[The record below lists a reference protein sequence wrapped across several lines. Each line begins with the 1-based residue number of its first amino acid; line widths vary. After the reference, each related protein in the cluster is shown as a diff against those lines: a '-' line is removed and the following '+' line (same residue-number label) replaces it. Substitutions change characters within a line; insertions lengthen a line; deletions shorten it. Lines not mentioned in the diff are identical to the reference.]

1 MSSWGQA
8 LTVVGYAVGTYFGY
22 PQLGAII
29 GGIVGAQIDG
39 PTEIEGQKQDVRAPK
54 ITYGGTRPR
63 IYGRARLAG
72 FLAYCSDKIEVA
84 HEEEQGKGPSA
95 VSTTYTYKVNC
106 IFLLAERTE
115 ATVGQPIGITRI
127 WRNGDL
133 IWTALTESGDDSITA
148 SQQTDAWEEL
158 TFLDGAPD
166 QMPVPFYEADV
177 GTENAMAYRWSAG
190 AAIQGLDC
198 GPTGQL
204 PMLEFEVVT
213 AGTSDGGAAL
223 TILQS
228 YFDGS
233 TTDISAYERG
243 AATTVVATTGFVSA
257 IGGVLQF
264 AKPAEEPDG
273 EVTAYWQ
280 QPGLAPDGGDL
291 TFEMFITWTASANV
305 AYTQVASFIP
315 AAATPGDHYTIGF
328 YGAGGRVIYDN
339 GDFGEGYISP
349 LGFPGAL
356 HVAMVWSSTGHRVYF
371 NGQKVYELTGD
382 KRLPPHDGDGLIRFG
397 KNSSVEGYNFAVD
410 SFRLR
415 REEVY
420 TGNSFAPPDEI
431 PPPDGPTTRIT
442 PATVDLAEVVKS
454 EWLRCGT
461 LSDDVIDVSD
471 LEGVEVRGVVATG
484 TAAEVTGRLSQAYYF
499 DVYCNDK
506 LRAKRRGSSPVAD
519 IAFRETGVAEGQPGQ
534 PFTGLK
540 RENEI
545 EQPAQVIA
553 GYTNIAADY
562 EPGAEPSDR
571 LVTPSSEVRQLSLT
585 NVVLTP
591 EEAKG
596 RAITWARDARSSSHT
611 GSLSVSDAY
620 AKVDCADVHTVTDHE
635 GTQWRVRVLRTND
648 SGGVRTFEVCMDDAN
663 AIVEEG
669 VTSNNYTPSVTV
681 SAKGDTT
688 LVVMDLPLLRDA
700 DDTTGEYVATKIEG
714 GAGTAARVFKSA
726 DGTSYGSV
734 VTVTDE
740 AVIGEAA
747 GALGDWTGG
756 DTFDERN
763 SVTVDVGDGTLSS
776 STRDAILADSTV
788 NAFALGADGRWEV
801 GQFRTATLVSPGVY
815 KLTGFLRGRKG
826 TEWATGTHEAGDKF
840 VRLSTSG
847 VRRVSLTNEELGL
860 QRYWKGVTIGKA
872 LSSAAAQ
879 TQTPMGVSKKP
890 RSPVDL
896 RVSTD
901 SSGDK
906 SLTWKRR
913 TRLTDRFVGA
923 LGSSVPL
930 GEASESYQVRIY
942 ADGTFTSL
950 VATYDSTAQSL
961 SYTAAQQATDFG
973 VEQATIYWGVCQRSE
988 TVGLGYEALS
998 DGSSR
1003 TFPTSSSTSSGS
1015 GGGSGSFRGPK
1026 IAALD
1031 YRTGTGAFNATMLSK
1046 YDIVILGMLPSQAE
1060 VGGAGYNC
1068 VVALKAAKPNI
1079 EVFQY
1084 TIITQTFHKSTHPA
1098 YETLSDALDAMGGW
1112 AYDAATGLKTKTNT
1126 VLSYDA
1132 WEVNISDYA
1141 AADGS
1146 GFKPSEVVANWNYA
1160 NITQPVYGVGLTG
1173 VFRDNTWGAPGS
1185 TTSGLTYNSAGTALA
1200 AGKCGDYNLDSSN
1213 DSLGLVATTL
1223 RSTSPAPSFRL
1234 GHARAAARERV
1245 LHPGAKLIANADSDN
1260 VQDATYGKSSLATPE
1275 LTGVFNYAFL
1285 EGVNGKS
1292 YSFESNRNIFA
1303 DTMRRYETAEVNVI
1317 DGAILNTYVNTATQ
1331 SLSRQLQHARYG
1343 LGIALLRDGWYCC
1356 ADQGEEEPFWFDE
1369 IDPAIA
1375 NIGEPIDPVQTAA
1388 YSDGVWQRRY
1398 QNGVV
1403 LVNPVANKG
1412 RAMQSVP
1419 GTLTLARSGGVV
1431 TLTWSAMF
1439 AHGKVAGDK
1448 IRIPECSTDTSFVG
1462 TFTITAVTSTSIS
1475 WAQAGSNV
1483 SLSKPTGFFALK
1495 SSVDLTGLGYR
1506 RILGTDDAHNDY
1518 DNGTSLNDGATAG
1531 VEELWSGD
1539 ARIYV
1544 KVSSD
1549 A

>member
-1 MSSWGQA
+1 
-8 LTVVGYAVGTYFGY
+8 
-22 PQLGAII
+22 
-29 GGIVGAQIDG
+29 
-39 PTEIEGQKQDVRAPK
+39 
-54 ITYGGTRPR
+54 
-63 IYGRARLAG
+63 
-72 FLAYCSDKIEVA
+72 
-84 HEEEQGKGPSA
+84 
-95 VSTTYTYKVNC
+95 
-106 IFLLAERTE
+106 
-115 ATVGQPIGITRI
+115 
-127 WRNGDL
+127 
-133 IWTALTESGDDSITA
+133 
-148 SQQTDAWEEL
+148 
-158 TFLDGAPD
+158 
-166 QMPVPFYEADV
+166 
-177 GTENAMAYRWSAG
+177 
-190 AAIQGLDC
+190 
-198 GPTGQL
+198 
-204 PMLEFEVVT
+204 
-213 AGTSDGGAAL
+213 
-223 TILQS
+223 
-228 YFDGS
+228 
-233 TTDISAYERG
+233 
-243 AATTVVATTGFVSA
+243 
-257 IGGVLQF
+257 
-264 AKPAEEPDG
+264 
-273 EVTAYWQ
+273 
-280 QPGLAPDGGDL
+280 
-291 TFEMFITWTASANV
+291 
-305 AYTQVASFIP
+305 
-315 AAATPGDHYTIGF
+315 
-328 YGAGGRVIYDN
+328 
-339 GDFGEGYISP
+339 
-349 LGFPGAL
+349 
-356 HVAMVWSSTGHRVYF
+356 
-371 NGQKVYELTGD
+371 
-382 KRLPPHDGDGLIRFG
+382 
-397 KNSSVEGYNFAVD
+397 
-410 SFRLR
+410 
-415 REEVY
+415 
-420 TGNSFAPPDEI
+420 
-431 PPPDGPTTRIT
+431 
-442 PATVDLAEVVKS
+442 
-454 EWLRCGT
+454 
-461 LSDDVIDVSD
+461 
-471 LEGVEVRGVVATG
+471 VATG

-519 IAFRETGVAEGQPGQ
+519 IAFRETGIAEGQPGQ

-740 AVIGEAA
+740 AVIGESAD
-747 GALGDWTGG
+747 ALGDWTGG

-763 SVTVDVGDGTLSS
+763 SVTVDLGDGTLSS

-826 TEWATGTHEAGDKF
+826 TEWATGTHEAGDTF

-860 QRYWKGVTIGKA
+860 QRYWKGVTIGMA
-872 LSSAAAQ
+872 LSSATAQ

-906 SLTWKRR
+906 ALTWKRR

-942 ADGTFTSL
+942 ADGTFASL

-1015 GGGSGSFRGPK
+1015 GGGGSFRGPK

-1031 YRTGTGAFNATMLSK
+1031 YRTGTGAFNVTMLSK

-1068 VVALKAAKPNI
+1068 VVDLKAAKPDI

-1084 TIITQTFHKSTHPA
+1084 TIVTQTFHKSTHPA

-1112 AYDAATGLKTKTNT
+1112 AYDAATGLKTKTNSI
-1126 VLSYDA
+1126 LGYDA
-1132 WEVNISDYA
+1132 WEVNISDDA
-1141 AADGS
+1141 VADGS
-1146 GFKPSEVVANWNYA
+1146 GFKPSEVVTNWNYGE
-1160 NITQPVYGVGLTG
+1160 ITQHLYAVGLTG
-1173 VFRDNTWGAPGS
+1173 VLRDNTWGAPGS
-1185 TTSGLTYNSAGTALA
+1185 TATGLTYNSAGTALA
-1200 AGKCGDYNLDSSN
+1200 AGKCGDYNLDGTN
-1213 DSLGLVATTL
+1213 DSLGLIATTL
-1223 RSTSPAPSFRL
+1223 RGSAPAPSFRL
-1234 GHARAAARERV
+1234 GHACAAARERV
-1245 LHPGAKLIANADSDN
+1245 LHPGAKLIANADFDN
-1260 VQDATYGKSSLATPE
+1260 VQDATYGTSALATTE
-1275 LTGVFNYAFL
+1275 LSGVFDYAFL
-1285 EGVNGKS
+1285 EGLNGKDYSLES
-1292 YSFESNRNIFA
+1292 YRNRFA
-1303 DTMRRYETAEVNVI
+1303 DTMRRYSTSEDNVNDGVI
-1317 DGAILNTYVNTATQ
+1317 PNTYVNSSTQ

-1343 LGIALLRDGWYCC
+1343 LAITMLRDGYHACV
-1356 ADQGEEEPFWFDE
+1356 DQATNPSTPFWFDE
-1369 IDPAIA
+1369 MDPDLVP
-1375 NIGEPIDPVQTAA
+1375 IGARTGPAGGTMLASGIVMQT
-1388 YSDGVWQRRY
+1388 YE
-1398 QNGVV
+1398 NGCV

-1412 RAMQSVP
+1412 KQVSTP
-1419 GTLTLARSGGVV
+1419 TGSSIQRSSNVV
-1431 TLTWSAMF
+1431 TLVCSTLTGLA
-1439 AHGKVAGDK
+1439 AGDK
-1448 IRIPECSTDTSFVG
+1448 IRIVDCVNSTFNG
-1462 TFTITAVTSTSIS
+1462 TFTLVSASGGTFTWNQTGADVALISRPYCFAQVKSTA
-1475 WAQAGSNV
+1475 
-1483 SLSKPTGFFALK
+1483 
-1495 SSVDLTGLGYR
+1495 DLTGLGYR

>member
-1 MSSWGQA
+1 
-8 LTVVGYAVGTYFGY
+8 
-22 PQLGAII
+22 
-29 GGIVGAQIDG
+29 
-39 PTEIEGQKQDVRAPK
+39 
-54 ITYGGTRPR
+54 
-63 IYGRARLAG
+63 
-72 FLAYCSDKIEVA
+72 
-84 HEEEQGKGPSA
+84 
-95 VSTTYTYKVNC
+95 
-106 IFLLAERTE
+106 
-115 ATVGQPIGITRI
+115 
-127 WRNGDL
+127 
-133 IWTALTESGDDSITA
+133 
-148 SQQTDAWEEL
+148 
-158 TFLDGAPD
+158 
-166 QMPVPFYEADV
+166 
-177 GTENAMAYRWSAG
+177 
-190 AAIQGLDC
+190 
-198 GPTGQL
+198 
-204 PMLEFEVVT
+204 
-213 AGTSDGGAAL
+213 
-223 TILQS
+223 
-228 YFDGS
+228 
-233 TTDISAYERG
+233 
-243 AATTVVATTGFVSA
+243 
-257 IGGVLQF
+257 
-264 AKPAEEPDG
+264 
-273 EVTAYWQ
+273 
-280 QPGLAPDGGDL
+280 
-291 TFEMFITWTASANV
+291 
-305 AYTQVASFIP
+305 
-315 AAATPGDHYTIGF
+315 
-328 YGAGGRVIYDN
+328 
-339 GDFGEGYISP
+339 
-349 LGFPGAL
+349 
-356 HVAMVWSSTGHRVYF
+356 
-371 NGQKVYELTGD
+371 
-382 KRLPPHDGDGLIRFG
+382 
-397 KNSSVEGYNFAVD
+397 
-410 SFRLR
+410 
-415 REEVY
+415 
-420 TGNSFAPPDEI
+420 
-431 PPPDGPTTRIT
+431 
-442 PATVDLAEVVKS
+442 
-454 EWLRCGT
+454 
-461 LSDDVIDVSD
+461 
-471 LEGVEVRGVVATG
+471 
-484 TAAEVTGRLSQAYYF
+484 
-499 DVYCNDK
+499 
-506 LRAKRRGSSPVAD
+506 
-519 IAFRETGVAEGQPGQ
+519 
-534 PFTGLK
+534 
-540 RENEI
+540 
-545 EQPAQVIA
+545 
-553 GYTNIAADY
+553 
-562 EPGAEPSDR
+562 
-571 LVTPSSEVRQLSLT
+571 
-585 NVVLTP
+585 
-591 EEAKG
+591 
-596 RAITWARDARSSSHT
+596 
-611 GSLSVSDAY
+611 
-620 AKVDCADVHTVTDHE
+620 
-635 GTQWRVRVLRTND
+635 
-648 SGGVRTFEVCMDDAN
+648 
-663 AIVEEG
+663 
-669 VTSNNYTPSVTV
+669 
-681 SAKGDTT
+681 
-688 LVVMDLPLLRDA
+688 
-700 DDTTGEYVATKIEG
+700 
-714 GAGTAARVFKSA
+714 
-726 DGTSYGSV
+726 
-734 VTVTDE
+734 
-740 AVIGEAA
+740 
-747 GALGDWTGG
+747 
-756 DTFDERN
+756 
-763 SVTVDVGDGTLSS
+763 
-776 STRDAILADSTV
+776 
-788 NAFALGADGRWEV
+788 
-801 GQFRTATLVSPGVY
+801 
-815 KLTGFLRGRKG
+815 
-826 TEWATGTHEAGDKF
+826 
-840 VRLSTSG
+840 
-847 VRRVSLTNEELGL
+847 
-860 QRYWKGVTIGKA
+860 
-872 LSSAAAQ
+872 
-879 TQTPMGVSKKP
+879 VSKKP

-906 SLTWKRR
+906 ALTWKRR

-942 ADGTFTSL
+942 ADGTFASL

-1015 GGGSGSFRGPK
+1015 GGDGSFRGPK

-1031 YRTGTGAFNATMLSK
+1031 YRTGTGAFNVTMLSK

-1068 VVALKAAKPNI
+1068 IVDLKAAKPEI

-1185 TTSGLTYNSAGTALA
+1185 TTSGLTYNSAGSALA
-1200 AGKCGDYNLDSSN
+1200 AGKCGDYNLDSIN

-1260 VQDATYGKSSLATPE
+1260 VQDATYGKSSLATTE

-1292 YSFESNRNIFA
+1292 YSFESYRNIFA

-1343 LGIALLRDGWYCC
+1343 LGIALLRDGWFCC

-1388 YSDGVWQRRY
+1388 FSDGVWQRRY

-1462 TFTITAVTSTSIS
+1462 TFAITAVTSTSIS